1 MLVEVGLSCRCVC
14 SLFCSTA
21 AGGLIT
27 SGSVGVQG
35 WVLGTSE
42 GVAQMFPAIWPDP
55 AWQNRYLQMF
65 FIELEN
71 SVRQRN
77 SEQHLPGL
85 SRLELGTWGS
95 LSSHPASCL
104 LQWRACQAWHCSGL
118 EGWCLQKAVWW
129 SQTSHSALGTTSTE
143 CVIGIQVCTCYGNG
157 ANIHFNSAFAYH
169 WLNMLPIN
177 CWKKVMHW
185 NFQSCCKMA
194 LSLLTV
200 NTAFL
205 QTLTPGW
212 VLRDIKGARNRTGWN
227 IS

>member
-42 GVAQMFPAIWPDP
+42 EVAQMFPAIWPDP

-71 SVRQRN
+71 SIRQRN

-85 SRLELGTWGS
+85 SWLELGTWGS

-104 LQWRACQAWHCSGL
+104 LQCGACLLPGMTLLRPWGVVFAKGCLMEPNILFSSGNDFYRVCHRDPGVHL
-118 EGWCLQKAVWW
+118 LWQW
-129 SQTSHSALGTTSTE
+129 SETSL
-143 CVIGIQVCTCYGNG
+143 
-157 ANIHFNSAFAYH
+157 
-169 WLNMLPIN
+169 
-177 CWKKVMHW
+177 
-185 NFQSCCKMA
+185 
-194 LSLLTV
+194 
-200 NTAFL
+200 
-205 QTLTPGW
+205 
-212 VLRDIKGARNRTGWN
+212 
-227 IS
+227 